1 MLIYL
6 LHFAVYL
13 LSGRQT
19 KGGPIPNARKT
30 VRQKDDDVR
39 INERPCGWPKSDG
52 LLTSC
57 FLIGARNKWIF
68 IYS

>member
-6 LHFAVYL
+6 LHFAACL
-13 LSGRQT
+13 QPGCRQA

-30 VRQKDDDVR
+30 VRDGDVR

-57 FLIGARNKWIF
+57 LLIGARNK
-68 IYS
+68 